1 MDEMIEKSFDEY
13 NLYIYKDKL
22 ELSSNVSNFIENQI
36 IQSIKIKDRFQ
47 FCVSGGS
54 TPKSVYQLLSK
65 RDIKWEKVDIFL
77 GDERCVDP
85 KSELSNSLM
94 LRNSLLS
101 KYGSKAF
108 FYEIFSDKK
117 VDDNVSKKLLI
128 SKLIEKCSS
137 NSNTPSF
144 DLTLLG
150 LGDDGHT
157 ASLFPYQ
164 KNNNADDL
172 VIFNEG
178 KGLKRISLTP
188 RVLSASTNIVFLVS
202 GASKQLALKRLLNKN
217 ESLER
222 TPSKLIKSSNPI
234 SIFCDEES
242 SKELLI

>member
-65 RDIKWEKVDIFL
+65 RDIEWEKVDIFL

-94 LRNSLLS
+94 LRNSLLT

-108 FYEIFSDKK
+108 FYEIFSDIK
-117 VDDNVSKKLLI
+117 VDDNISKKLLI
-128 SKLIEKCSS
+128 SKLIEKCNS
-137 NSNTPSF
+137 NSNPPSF

-188 RVLSASTNIVFLVS
+188 KVLSASTNIMFLVS
-202 GASKQLALKRLLNKN
+202 GASKQLALKRLLDKN

>member
-1 MDEMIEKSFDEY
+1 MIVNSRNGY
-13 NLYIYKDKL
+13 TLNIYKDKL
-22 ELSSNVSNFIENQI
+22 ELSKAVFKFIESQI
-36 IQSIKIKDRFQ
+36 ICTLENKDRFK

-65 RDIKWEKVDIFL
+65 SNIKWEMVDVFL

-85 KSELSNSLM
+85 NTELSNSLM
-94 LRNSLLS
+94 LKNSLFTN
-101 KYGSKAF
+101 YGSKAF
-108 FYEIFSDKK
+108 FYEIFNNAKA
-117 VDDNVSKKLLI
+117 DDETIKKLLI
-128 SKLIEKCSS
+128 SKLVEKCGT
-137 NSNTPSF
+137 NPTCF

-164 KNNNADDL
+164 KNNNVDDL

-188 RVLSASTNIVFLVS
+188 KVFSASSKILFLVS
-202 GASKQLALKRLLNKN
+202 GSSKQLALQRLLDEK
-217 ESLER
+217 ESEER
-222 TPSKLIKSSNPI
+222 TPSKLIKSSNQI

-242 SKELLI
+242 TKELII

>member
-65 RDIKWEKVDIFL
+65 RDLEWEKVDIFL

-85 KSELSNSLM
+85 KSKLSNSLM
-94 LRNSLLS
+94 LRNSLLT

-108 FYEIFSDKK
+108 FYEIFSDIK
-117 VDDNVSKKLLI
+117 VDDNISKKLLI
-128 SKLIEKCSS
+128 SKLIEKCNS
-137 NSNTPSF
+137 NSNPPSF

-164 KNNNADDL
+164 KNNNVDDL

-178 KGLKRISLTP
+178 MGLKRISLTP
-188 RVLSASTNIVFLVS
+188 KVLSASTNIMFLVS
-202 GASKQLALKRLLNKN
+202 GASKQLALKRLLDKN

>member
-65 RDIKWEKVDIFL
+65 RDIEWEKVDIFL

-94 LRNSLLS
+94 LRNSLLT

-117 VDDNVSKKLLI
+117 VDDNVSKQLLI
-128 SKLIEKCSS
+128 SKLIEKCDS

-164 KNNNADDL
+164 KNNNVDDL

-188 RVLSASTNIVFLVS
+188 KVLSASTNIMFLVS
-202 GASKQLALKRLLNKN
+202 GASKQLALKRLLDKN